1 METLESKNKI
11 RLKIIN
17 TNCEETNLEI
27 EKTEQIKNLIK
38 LYCKIKGISYNDG
51 LYLTKIDLN
60 KIGMKHGKRNVNKK
74 NILGKKQEKL
84 PLILR
89 KVYNPNS
96 KPLEEWIYGKLNRVG
111 SSDTI
116 TFKNQK
122 AFNGYDGKKVDL
134 CKLII

>member
-1 METLESKNKI
+1 MKN
-11 RLKIIN
+11 
-17 TNCEETNLEI
+17 
-27 EKTEQIKNLIK
+27 
-38 LYCKIKGISYNDG
+38 
-51 LYLTKIDLN
+51 
-60 KIGMKHGKRNVNKK
+60 GKRNVNKK

-111 SSDTI
+111 SSDII

>member
-17 TNCEETNLEI
+17 TNCEETNL

-60 KIGMKHGKRNVNKK
+60 KIDENLTINESNITK
-74 NILGKKQEKL
+74 NETLYIFE
-84 PLILR
+84 
-89 KVYNPNS
+89 
-96 KPLEEWIYGKLNRVG
+96 
-111 SSDTI
+111 D
-116 TFKNQK
+116 
-122 AFNGYDGKKVDL
+122 A
-134 CKLII
+134 